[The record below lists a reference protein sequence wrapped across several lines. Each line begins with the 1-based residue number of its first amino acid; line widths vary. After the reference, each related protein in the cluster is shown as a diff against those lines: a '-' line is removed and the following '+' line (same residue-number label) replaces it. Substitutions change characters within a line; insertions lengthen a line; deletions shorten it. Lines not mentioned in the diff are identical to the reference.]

1 MGTLLKIMYNEHII
15 FLVFNTIET
24 VKIIFRNFVTRK
36 IGIDMSEIKK
46 ENIVR
51 HRTKLRRNI

>member
-1 MGTLLKIMYNEHII
+1 MYNEHII